1 MSDMTTWYA
10 MQFVGGWVRLADA
23 LLHEGALGNAASAVH
38 HDQQRSAREAVELA
52 AVDMR
57 AGAALTATG

>member
-10 MQFVGGWVRLADA
+10 TWFVGGWVRLADA

-38 HDQQRSAREAVELA
+38 HDQQRSAS
-52 AVDMR
+52 
-57 AGAALTATG
+57 